1 MLRNILIARRP
12 LYAMSEWAIRFD
24 EQMLGLPPG
33 GLDLIN
39 DDRVGRSLD
48 ALFRTDRA
56 AMLTVIV
63 VHAIETFDDGGGR
76 PRKPRRCDL

>member
-33 GLDLIN
+33 W
-39 DDRVGRSLD
+39 
-48 ALFRTDRA
+48 
-56 AMLTVIV
+56 
-63 VHAIETFDDGGGR
+63 
-76 PRKPRRCDL
+76 P